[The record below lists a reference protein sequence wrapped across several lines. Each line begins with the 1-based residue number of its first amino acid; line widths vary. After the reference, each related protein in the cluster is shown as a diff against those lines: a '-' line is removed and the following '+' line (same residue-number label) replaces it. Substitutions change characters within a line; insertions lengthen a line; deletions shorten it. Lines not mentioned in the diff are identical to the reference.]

1 MQRSDDTGEEL
12 GDAAQMRDHLQI
24 DLESAL
30 PDRDWPAYREHLPA
44 KVHRVITCSGGE
56 LVCVM
61 NRRRGSAVG
70 V

>member
-1 MQRSDDTGEEL
+1 MQRSDDTRGGL
-12 GDAAQMRDHLQI
+12 SDALRCEI
-24 DLESAL
+24 TKSISNPL